1 MKKFFSSI
9 RDKMG
14 SVQEDELAEMEDDYV
29 ELESEGPQM
38 EDSKVV
44 VRPFSLE
51 DFEDVKEILDSLR
64 EGSTIA
70 LVNIKGLKD
79 KDMAEL
85 RRAIS
90 KFKKTCDA
98 IKGEI
103 AGLGEDYIIIVP
115 SFAEIYKAP
124 KFEDEL

>member
-1 MKKFFSSI
+1 MKNFFSSL

-14 SVQEDELAEMEDDYV
+14 TVQEDDLVEMEDEYV
-29 ELESEGPQM
+29 ELDTEVSQSD
-38 EDSKVV
+38 DSKII
-44 VRPFSLE
+44 VRPFTLE
-51 DFEDVKEILDSLR
+51 DFEDVKDILDVLR

-70 LVNIKGLKD
+70 LVNIKSLKD

-103 AGLGEDYIIIVP
+103 AGLGEDYLIIVP
-115 SFAEIYKAP
+115 NFAEIYKAP
-124 KFEDEL
+124 RLSDEI